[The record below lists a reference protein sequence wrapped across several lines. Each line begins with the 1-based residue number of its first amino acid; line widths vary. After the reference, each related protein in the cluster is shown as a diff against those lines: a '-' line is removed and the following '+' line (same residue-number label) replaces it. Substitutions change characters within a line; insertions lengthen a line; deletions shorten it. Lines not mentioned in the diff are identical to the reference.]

1 MPIVVDAHQ
10 HVWDLEKVDYPWLT
24 PEYGPLNRTFEAGEL
39 GPQLKKAGVDAT
51 VLVQAANSY
60 EDTKHML
67 SVADEH
73 DFVSGVV
80 GWVPLIRPAETR
92 KMLEH
97 FRRHPKF
104 KGIRH
109 LIHEEPDPD
118 WLLQSTV
125 MESLGILDE
134 QRMTFDVV
142 SVLPRHLEHVST
154 IAERHPS
161 LKVVI
166 DHLSK
171 PPIRDRGWAP
181 WAPLLARAAEHQNV
195 YAKVSGL
202 NTASHPENWSAEDLK
217 PYIDHALKCF
227 GANRLMFGSDW
238 PVAILAGDYQK
249 VWEETNKCIM
259 GLDRHERASL
269 LGGTAK
275 SFYRLVL

>member
-1 MPIVVDAHQ
+1 
-10 HVWDLEKVDYPWLT
+10 
-24 PEYGPLNRTFEAGEL
+24 
-39 GPQLKKAGVDAT
+39 
-51 VLVQAANSY
+51 
-60 EDTKHML
+60 ML

-227 GANRLMFGSDW
+227 GADRLMFGSDW

>member
-39 GPQLKKAGVDAT
+39 VPQLKKAGVNAT

-67 SVADEH
+67 SAADEH
-73 DFVSGVV
+73 DFVSAVV

-97 FRRHPKF
+97 FRSHPEF
-104 KGIRH
+104 RGIRH

-118 WLLQSTV
+118 WLLQNTV
-125 MESLGILDE
+125 MESLGILAE
-134 QRMTFDVV
+134 QGITFDVV

-171 PPIRDRGWAP
+171 PPIKDGGWAP

-202 NTASHPENWSAEDLK
+202 NTAAHPENWSAEDLK
-217 PYIDHALKCF
+217 PYIDHALECF
-227 GANRLMFGSDW
+227 GADRLMFGSDW
-238 PVAILAGDYQK
+238 PVANLAGDYQK
-249 VWEETNKCIM
+249 VWEETNKSIAN
-259 GLDRHERASL
+259 LDRHDRGSL

-275 SFYRLVL
+275 SFYELVF

>member
-227 GANRLMFGSDW
+227 GADRLMFGSDW